1 MKLQSCCSDTL
12 VTAGFYEP
20 FTAAGAI
27 KALSEV
33 GFEDGD
39 ITMLGMLAGSLSNLT
54 EVYEAIGLPL
64 AHALYYQNSFED
76 GGLLLIVR
84 ARELEMK
91 ETALAVLNAR
101 GAHFPPAPVA
111 H

>member
-1 MKLQSCCSDTL
+1 MNLQSYHSETL

-27 KALSEV
+27 KALNEV
-33 GFEDGD
+33 GFQDSD
-39 ITMLGMLAGSLSNLT
+39 ITMLGMLAGSLSNLSHVC
-54 EVYEAIGLPL
+54 EDLGVPFEHASYYE
-64 AHALYYQNSFED
+64 NSFDD

-84 ARELEMK
+84 ARSEMK

-101 GAHFPPAPVA
+101 GALLPPMLE
-111 H
+111 